1 MNQTPIITLTGYH
14 VSDILQSSNLL
25 KEIQH
30 HISHQLDG
38 MENLKFG
45 ILTSKLKTHSK
56 LMMPTSMEFLSLL
69 MENIL
74 LLVVKIKN
82 YISGI
87 LKIYHTLLET

>member
-1 MNQTPIITLTGYH
+1 MNQTLIITLIGYH
-14 VSDILQSSNLL
+14 VSDIHQLL
-25 KEIQH
+25 NQQKEILP

-74 LLVVKIKN
+74 PLVVKIKN

-87 LKIYHTLLET
+87 LKIYLTLLET